1 MDPSIHRSQATASNT
16 FAPPP
21 LDGSLSLP
29 EIYDYNASHNPDH
42 LVFVYDDD
50 EGVKKLVWSE
60 LGQAMHR
67 AASVVR
73 RNLKEQHRST
83 STVVA
88 ILANVDIFSYFTTIM
103 GILRAGHQAFPIS
116 TVTTTPAGIAHLLQH
131 TRAKYLL
138 VGVDPVSQALACA
151 ALRVP
156 SIGGTIGD
164 NVKAVPMPSFEE
176 LFTEPEYEREPVPPI
191 HPRQTDPCL
200 ILPSSGTTEFPK
212 PIIITHHAMLQWNW
226 VPYSG
231 RTDLCGHLLSA
242 HALSM
247 THILGATMLSWT
259 ASTGIAVAGFSPW
272 RTPAPPDANAVI
284 SGVVK
289 TSATLL
295 CTAPSMIE
303 TWARNPDHVSALKKL
318 FAVTYAG
325 STLDRQIGD
334 FFASR
339 GVNLVNIYGSTEVGC
354 GSEFIP
360 DNPDPS
366 RCTYFK
372 FSPHSTPK
380 FIPFS
385 ENVYHLLFTNTS
397 KHPLHVVNT
406 ESSGVK
412 YFDTHDLVIRHPTD
426 PDLWKIYGRTAD
438 IITYTNGEKTNPV
451 PIGKNFSDSRRRL
464 LTGTMHSSEQAISKH
479 PMIDRCVM
487 FGKGRPHPG
496 LVVEP
501 SREYAVD
508 IKDGDLVSE
517 YVDAIWPHVDE
528 VNDSLPEHSR
538 ITREMIIITDPAKP
552 FQYSQKLTLRKFAVL
567 QDYNDEINQAY
578 RCTEVAQPL
587 HRPEMWE
594 QEHFLKLA
602 RAAVEK
608 YMPCSLRDDDDL
620 FQAGCDSLQATW
632 IRNMIFHFL
641 HRSLKISTRN
651 IPHTLVYS
659 NPTIQRLGTYIWQ
672 VIQYGHASVALST
685 LSGKIAEMEALVGK
699 YTTNFPVHRPAPIG
713 SGGGGDVVLVTGT
726 TGALGAYILD
736 ALISDPTVT
745 RVYALNRGDMKGARS
760 VYIRHVDS
768 FRERD
773 LDWAL
778 LNSDKL
784 VLLEADLMVEGLGL
798 EEHVY
803 EEIRRDV
810 TCIIH
815 SAWLRNYAVSL
826 STLEPLISG
835 TRRLIDLALGS
846 PHSVPPT
853 FVFVSS
859 LLIFRNWN
867 PRQLAP
873 EAENSRPAT
882 AIGWGYTESKWV
894 AESILARA
902 AETTPLRISVTRL
915 GQLSG
920 GSNGCW
926 GPKEWFPLLVRS
938 GQVVGCIPQLNGV
951 LGWMPAHLAARSI
964 VEVRH
969 SGEPYMNMGHPN
981 PVDAL
986 EMFRMVSE
994 ELGVPM
1000 VPYPEWLA
1008 ALEASVR
1015 SGETASHIP
1024 SLAMMEFYRSA
1035 YRPLGSQNC
1044 DAVGFTLGDSERAL
1058 WASPSMRSIVGHV
1071 VGKKDVDLWMK
1082 YWRKVGLLG

>member
-1 MDPSIHRSQATASNT
+1 MDPSTPPSQARASHT
-16 FAPPP
+16 FVPPP

-29 EIYDYNASHNPDH
+29 EIYDYNAIHSPDH

-50 EGVKKLVWSE
+50 NDGVKKLVWSE

-88 ILANVDIFSYFTTIM
+88 ILANVADIFSYFTTIM

-116 TVTTTPAGIAHLLQH
+116 IVTTTPAGIAHLLQH

-138 VGVDPVSQALACA
+138 VGVDPVSQSLACA
-151 ALRVP
+151 ALQVP

-176 LFTEPEYEREPVPPI
+176 LFSEPEYEREPVPPI

-226 VPYSG
+226 VPYCG

-242 HALSM
+242 HALAM

-272 RTPAPPDANAVI
+272 RSPAPPDADAMI

-295 CTAPSMIE
+295 CTAPSLLE
-303 TWARNPDHVSALKKL
+303 TWARNPVHVSALRKL

-325 STLDRQIGD
+325 SALDRQIGD
-334 FFASR
+334 FLASH
-339 GVNLVNIYGSTEVGC
+339 GVKLVNLYGSTEVGC

-360 DNPDPS
+360 GKHLSPLSMLAAADFCKKLSGS
-366 RCTYFK
+366 RIRILTA
-372 FSPHSTPK
+372 
-380 FIPFS
+380 
-385 ENVYHLLFTNTS
+385 
-397 KHPLHVVNT
+397 
-406 ESSGVK
+406 
-412 YFDTHDLVIRHPTD
+412 VI
-426 PDLWKIYGRTAD
+426 
-438 IITYTNGEKTNPV
+438 
-451 PIGKNFSDSRRRL
+451 
-464 LTGTMHSSEQAISKH
+464 HSSEQAISKH

-528 VNDSLPEHSR
+528 VNSSLPEHSR
-538 ITREMIIITDPAKP
+538 MTREMIIITDPAKP

-578 RCTEVAQPL
+578 RSTEVAQPL
-587 HRPEMWE
+587 HRPEMWD

-608 YMPCSLRDDDDL
+608 YMPCSLKDDDDL

-672 VIQYGHASVALST
+672 VIQYGQASVALST

-699 YTTNFPVHRPAPIG
+699 YTTDFPVHRPGPSP
-713 SGGGGDVVLVTGT
+713 SGGGNDVVLVTGT

-736 ALISDPTVT
+736 SLINDPTVT
-745 RVYALNRGDMKGARS
+745 RVYALNRGDTKGARS

-773 LDWAL
+773 LDWTL

-784 VLLEADLMVEGLGL
+784 VLLEADLTVEGLGL
-798 EEHVY
+798 EGQVY

-846 PHSVPPT
+846 PHSAPPT

-859 LLIFRNWN
+859 LLVFRSKCGS
-867 PRQLAP
+867 LID
-873 EAENSRPAT
+873 AENSRPAT
-882 AIGWGYTESKWV
+882 AIGWGYAESKWV

-902 AETTPLRISVTRL
+902 AETTPLRVSVARL

-926 GPKEWFPLLVRS
+926 SPKEWFPLLVRS

-951 LGWMPAHLAARSI
+951 LGWTPVHLAARAI

-981 PVDAL
+981 PMDAL

-1044 DAVGFTLGDSERAL
+1044 DAVGITLGESERAMF
-1058 WASPSMRSIVGHV
+1058 ASSSMRGL
-1071 VGKKDVDLWMK
+1071 VGKTVGKEDVDLWMR
-1082 YWRKVGLLG
+1082 YWRKVGLLMGTC